1 MPHNRAKIR
10 NIAILI
16 LLCCCLFAQQ
26 QPVFAQSSLNIH
38 LEPPDLSQFPKISLF
53 LDVNDSQGKFISG
66 MGLDNF
72 SVFEDGFERIVNEV
86 QELEPGLHTILA
98 INLGATLSNRPNTSI
113 PTRYEETIYAIASWL
128 NTLESQ
134 APNQYSFTSNDGVLV
149 ENSQEK
155 NSFTDILQT
164 YKPNL
169 FNYQPDLVSL
179 TKALDLAAKPNLIAQ
194 SKQAILYVTP
204 LPLDQDLN
212 VISSLQ
218 VRAAEIG
225 VPVHVWLVAPATA
238 ANAPAVQYLSQL
250 AGGTGGSFLFFS
262 EGSPTPDVETYVGSL
277 RRTYRLRYTS
287 SVSQSGSHRVRV
299 STRYGNLSAETPDT
313 NFSITLNLPSATLI
327 NLPEEIKREY
337 VESAVGGGKSLKP
350 TVTTLQALITF
361 PDGYERQLKA
371 TRLYVDGEIVAEN
384 TEEPFDYFGWP
395 IGQYAFSEE
404 YLVAVEVE
412 DILGFRSISPPVA
425 IQLTVASLYPAWLT
439 SVLKFIDQGGWIPLT
454 IIGLGG
460 SAVAGLRLRRR
471 WVTKRDSQKNGS
483 ADALTDPL
491 LQSVPGLRHP
501 VAYGYDS
508 ESSFTTNAVA
518 DQQIVPPC
526 LVWNDRT
533 EPPAGIREIRLEN
546 TETIIGSDADQ
557 ASLVLPLPSISPQHA
572 LLLKSDKGSVSLA
585 DLGSEE
591 GTWVNYAPVSSAG
604 VLLHNGDLVQF
615 GRYSFRYQI
624 GKMNKSAG

>member
-1 MPHNRAKIR
+1 MPHNRARIR
-10 NIAILI
+10 NFAILI
-16 LLCCCLFAQQ
+16 ILCCCPFAVPQTAL
-26 QPVFAQSSLNIH
+26 AQSSLNVY
-38 LEPPDLSQFPKISLF
+38 LESPDLSQFPKISLF

-72 SVFEDGFERIVNEV
+72 SVYEDGFERIVNEV

-98 INLGATLSNRPNTSI
+98 INLGATLSNRANTSI
-113 PTRYEETIYAIASWL
+113 PTRYEETIYTIASWL
-128 NTLESQ
+128 NTLDSQ
-134 APNQYSFTSNDGVLV
+134 VPNQYSLTSNDGVLV

-155 NSFTDILQT
+155 NTFTDILQS

-179 TKALDLAAKPNLIAQ
+179 TKALELAAKPNLIAQ

-218 VRAAEIG
+218 VRAAEID

-262 EGSPTPDVETYVGSL
+262 EGSPSPDVEAYLGGS
-277 RRTYRLRYTS
+277 RRIYRLRYTS

-299 STRYGNLSAETPDT
+299 STRYGNLNVDTPDIQ
-313 NFSITLNLPSATLI
+313 FAITLNLPSATLI
-327 NLPEEIKREY
+327 NLPKEIKREY
-337 VESAVGGGKSLKP
+337 VENASGGGKSLQP
-350 TVTTLQALITF
+350 IFTTLQALISF

-404 YLVAVEVE
+404 HLVAVEVE

-439 SVLKFIDQGGWIPLT
+439 SVLKFINQGGWIPMT

-460 SAVAGLRLRRR
+460 SVVAGLRLRQR
-471 WVTKRDSQKNGS
+471 WIAKRSTVKN
-483 ADALTDPL
+483 DALTDPL
-491 LQSVPGLRHP
+491 LQSVPGLQLP
-501 VAYGYDS
+501 WLNGYDP
-508 ESSFTTNAVA
+508 ESSFSTNAIS
-518 DQQIVPPC
+518 DQQIVPPS
-526 LVWNDRT
+526 LVWNNT
-533 EPPAGIREIRLEN
+533 SESPAGLREIRLEN
-546 TETIIGSDADQ
+546 RETIIGRDPNQ
-557 ASLVLPLPSISPQHA
+557 ASVVLALPSISPQHA
-572 LLLKSDKGSVSLA
+572 LLLKSDKGAVSLA

-591 GTWVNYAPVSSAG
+591 GTWVNYAPISSAG
-604 VLLHNGDLVQF
+604 ILLHNGDLVRF

-624 GKMNKSAG
+624 GKIH

>member
-1 MPHNRAKIR
+1 MDMPHNRARIR
-10 NIAILI
+10 NFAILI
-16 LLCCCLFAQQ
+16 ILCCCPFAVPQTAL
-26 QPVFAQSSLNIH
+26 AQSSLNVY
-38 LEPPDLSQFPKISLF
+38 LESPDLSQFPKISLF

-72 SVFEDGFERIVNEV
+72 SVYEDGFERIVNEV

-98 INLGATLSNRPNTSI
+98 INLGATLSNRANTSI
-113 PTRYEETIYAIASWL
+113 PTRYEETIYTIASWL
-128 NTLESQ
+128 NTLDSQ
-134 APNQYSFTSNDGVLV
+134 VPNQYSLTSNDGVLV

-155 NSFTDILQT
+155 NTFTDILQS

-179 TKALDLAAKPNLIAQ
+179 TKALELAAKPNLIAQ

-218 VRAAEIG
+218 VRAAEID

-262 EGSPTPDVETYVGSL
+262 EGSPSPDVEAYLGGS
-277 RRTYRLRYTS
+277 RRIYRLRYTS

-299 STRYGNLSAETPDT
+299 STRYGNLNVDTPDIQ
-313 NFSITLNLPSATLI
+313 FAITLNLPSATLI
-327 NLPEEIKREY
+327 NLPKEIKREY
-337 VESAVGGGKSLKP
+337 VENASGGGKSLQP
-350 TVTTLQALITF
+350 IFTTLQALISF

-404 YLVAVEVE
+404 HLVAVEVE

-439 SVLKFIDQGGWIPLT
+439 SVLKFINQGGWIPMT

-460 SAVAGLRLRRR
+460 SVVAGLRLRQR
-471 WVTKRDSQKNGS
+471 WIAKRSTVKN
-483 ADALTDPL
+483 DALTDPL
-491 LQSVPGLRHP
+491 LQSVPGLQLP
-501 VAYGYDS
+501 WLNGYDP
-508 ESSFTTNAVA
+508 ESSFSTNAIS
-518 DQQIVPPC
+518 DQQIVPPS
-526 LVWNDRT
+526 LVWNNT
-533 EPPAGIREIRLEN
+533 SESPAGLREIRLEN
-546 TETIIGSDADQ
+546 RETIIGRDPNQ
-557 ASLVLPLPSISPQHA
+557 ASVVLALPSISPQHA
-572 LLLKSDKGSVSLA
+572 LLLKSDKGAVSLA

-591 GTWVNYAPVSSAG
+591 GTWVNYAPISSAG
-604 VLLHNGDLVQF
+604 ILLHNGDLVRF

-624 GKMNKSAG
+624 GKIH